1 MQIPPFGRR
10 NFLLEIQAVD
20 RKTRRLAVWRPN
32 GRSRIA
38 GDPIRQHFQRN
49 LSASLQGDGAFLGV
63 FELANVSRP
72 IVGFQARHRFRGD
85 PFNGFFHRLTEALE
99 KVAREQG
106 NVVPALAQGW
116 HLYGNHAETIIEVLA
131 EAAFRNL
138 LFELLVRS
146 GNDADIHIRFFR
158 TADRADLAFLQDS
171 IELHLHGQAHIP
183 DLVHE
188 ERAAVGG
195 LEKAL
200 AVFVS
205 PSESA
210 LHITEKFGL
219 QESLWE
225 RTTVDGDKRRLCPN
239 AVFMNGARHQ
249 LFTGAALPGNEN
261 TARLRSNGLNHVEDS
276 AHVRA
281 LSDDIVEPGEPPQL
295 PTQISG
301 FFLPFEAL
309 GDFMHSKA
317 QLID

>member
-1 MQIPPFGRR
+1 M
-10 NFLLEIQAVD
+10 A
-20 RKTRRLAVWRPN
+20 
-32 GRSRIA
+32 S
-38 GDPIRQHFQRN
+38 DPIRQHFQRN
-49 LSASLQGDGAFLGV
+49 LPASLQGDGAFHRL

-85 PFNGFFHRLTEALE
+85 PLDGFFHRLTEALE
-99 KVAREQG
+99 KVAREEW
-106 NVVPALAQGW
+106 NVVPAVAQGG
-116 HLYGNHAETIIEVLA
+116 HLYGNHAEAIIEVLA

-158 TADRADLAFLQDS
+158 TADRANLSFLQDT
-171 IELHLHGQAHIP
+171 IQLHLHGQAHIS

-195 LEKAL
+195 LEEAL

-205 PSESA
+205 PGKSS
-210 LHITEKFGL
+210 LHITEEFGL
-219 QESLWE
+219 QESLRE
-225 RTTVDGDKRRLCPN
+225 RATVDGDKRSLCPN
-239 AVFMNGARHQ
+239 AVFMNGAGNQ
-249 LFTGAALPGNEN
+249 FFAGPTFPGDEN
-261 TARLRSNGLNHVEDS
+261 AARLRSNGLNQVEDS

-281 LSDDIVEPGEPPQL
+281 LSDDIVEPGEPPEL

-301 FFLPFEAL
+301 FFLPFQAL
-309 GDFMHSKA
+309 GDFTDSEA